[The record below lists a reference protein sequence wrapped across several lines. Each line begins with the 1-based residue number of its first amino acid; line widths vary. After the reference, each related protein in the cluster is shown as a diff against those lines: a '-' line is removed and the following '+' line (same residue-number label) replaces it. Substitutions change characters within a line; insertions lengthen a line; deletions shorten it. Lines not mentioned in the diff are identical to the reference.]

1 MLYSDRTQHALA
13 LWLTPVVLY
22 ALYAWLKVI
31 TGAFFGPL
39 SKIPGPKLWA
49 ISRLFRMYME
59 WQGEE
64 AAGVAALHNKY
75 GPVVRLAPNEV
86 SFAGG
91 AQAWKD
97 IYGYRKNV
105 GQEKHA
111 YRSSASYWPPAN
123 GAPTMIQATRDEDHQ
138 RLRKSLAGSF
148 SDKSMKQMEPRVKG
162 WARLLQTKL
171 AERGDAAV
179 DMVELFRCAT
189 FDAMGDLALG
199 DDLQMLRNG
208 RLSDYVHS
216 AFSGIRAIIRL
227 RVLSTY
233 NSFTRWLVRDCFLQS
248 AFVRKAA
255 MENLRYS
262 ADRVDRRLQDPA
274 RDPPDLWTKP
284 LTGVDGNMSLD
295 EYHSTAQLLM
305 TAGTDTSAI
314 GLSGTLY
321 YLLTNPDCLAKVTD
335 EVRSAFSSMDD
346 ITYEALGQQ
355 KYLDAALQEG
365 MRLYPPVPTGAPRVT
380 PMPGLSIGGYWI
392 PGGVTVQVPHY
403 ATSRLPANFTAP
415 ESFHPERW
423 LDDEKFQNDRLDAV
437 QPFNYGPQN
446 CLGQAFAMNEMR
458 LFMAAVLLQFDLQ
471 LCEDEDP
478 RAWLDQRVFSMWETK
493 PLMCVATKTS

>member
-1 MLYSDRTQHALA
+1 MFSSDSTQSALT

-22 ALYAWLKVI
+22 VVYAWLKVI

-49 ISRLFRMYME
+49 LSRIPRMYME

-64 AAGVAALHNKY
+64 AHGVLALHKKY

-91 AQAWKD
+91 FQDWKD
-97 IYGYRKNV
+97 IYGYRKNI
-105 GQEKHA
+105 GQEKHPH
-111 YRSSASYWPPAN
+111 RSSASYWPAAN
-123 GAPTMIQATRDEDHQ
+123 GVPSMIQAMRDDEHA
-138 RLRKSLAGSF
+138 RLRKSLAVSF
-148 SDKSMKQMEPRVKG
+148 SEKSMREMEPRVKS

-208 RLSDYVHS
+208 RLSDYVHA
-216 AFSGIRAIIRL
+216 AFSGIRTIIRL

-233 NSFTRWLVRDCFLQS
+233 NSFTRWLVKDCFLQS
-248 AFVRKAA
+248 AFVKKAA

-262 ADRVDRRLQDPA
+262 ADRMDRRLQDPA

-284 LTGVDGNMSLD
+284 LTGIDGKMSLD

-305 TAGTDTSAI
+305 TAGTDTTAI
-314 GLSGTLY
+314 GLTGTLY
-321 YLLTNPDCLAKVTD
+321 FLLTNPNCLAKVTD

-346 ITYEALGQQ
+346 LNYEALAQL
-355 KYLDAALQEG
+355 KYLDAALNEG
-365 MRLYPPVPTGAPRVT
+365 LRLYPPVPTGAPRVT
-380 PMPGLSIGGYWI
+380 PFPGWSIGGYWI
-392 PGGVTVQVPHY
+392 PGGVNVHVPHY
-403 ATSRLPANFTAP
+403 ATSRFPAHFTDP
-415 ESFHPERW
+415 DSFHPERW
-423 LDDEKFQNDRLDAV
+423 LGDEKFQSDRLDAV

-458 LFMAAVLLQFDLQ
+458 LFMAAVLLQFDLR
-471 LCEDEDP
+471 LGEDHRD
-478 RAWLDQRVFSMWETK
+478 WFDQRVFSMWETK

>member
-1 MLYSDRTQHALA
+1 MLSSDRTQYALA

-22 ALYAWLKVI
+22 VLYAWLKVI

-49 ISRLFRMYME
+49 ISRLPRMYME

-64 AAGVAALHNKY
+64 AAGIAALHKKY

-105 GQEKHA
+105 GQEKHP

-123 GAPTMIQATRDEDHQ
+123 GAPTMIQAIRDEDHQ
-138 RLRKSLAGSF
+138 RLRKSLAASF
-148 SDKSMKQMEPRVKG
+148 SEKSIKLMEPRVKG

-208 RLSDYVHS
+208 RLSDYVHA
-216 AFSGIRAIIRL
+216 AFSGIRNIIRL

-233 NSFTRWLVRDCFLQS
+233 NSFTRWLVRDCFFQS

-262 ADRVDRRLQDPA
+262 ADRVDRRLQDPV

-284 LTGVDGNMSLD
+284 LTGIDGKMSLD

-346 ITYEALGQQ
+346 VTYETLAQQ

-380 PMPGLSIGGYWI
+380 PMPGWSIGGYWI
-392 PGGVTVQVPHY
+392 PGGVSVQVPHY
-403 ATSRLPANFTAP
+403 ATSRLPAHFTAP

-423 LDDEKFQNDRLDAV
+423 LGDEKFQNDRLDAA
-437 QPFNYGPQN
+437 QPFSYGPQN

-471 LCEDEDP
+471 LCEDP